1 VSYPRQVVGAAAAVV
16 LDDRVWRAFGFKGLP
31 RRGKFFDRFVG
42 KEQLGKERFL
52 GTDLLSSHIALGA
65 QHVFARKTKSSQA
78 RLAVVSI
85 ELLMEQDRMAGTL
98 GFESVHEARDRLIGG
113 LCDYLS
119 GTAAYETIF
128 LHRGRRFLGRAADV
142 WVVSAVTLFT
152 TSSTCFQGIEP
163 PRDLSPDAMVGEG
176 AEDLVQRV
184 LQGPETVIPR

>member
-1 VSYPRQVVGAAAAVV
+1 MSYPLQVVGAATEVL

-52 GTDLLSSHIALGA
+52 TTDLLSSHIARGA

-85 ELLMEQDRMAGTL
+85 ELLMEQDMIAGSL

-128 LHRGRRFLGRAADV
+128 LLRGRRFLGRAADA
-142 WVVSAVTLFT
+142 WVVSATTLFM
-152 TSSTCFQGIEP
+152 TSPTRLQGIEP